1 MSSNDANAGFTVA
14 SASKSYNMTAFALV
28 VLVLAAIGLQHF
40 TLGQQKAMT
49 QAAAQARYEYA
60 LSQRIALLVATHR
73 QTQEEHILKAL
84 REANSEFMVV
94 HESVAPFVLA
104 DMGGA
109 ANDAATMTATGL
121 DKVMRSFVEKSF
133 GYVAAAQT
141 GDAGTFAEAVA
152 TASLNDIPLKWT
164 DAVNSYIEAAQKKIT
179 LFTRIGFGLLGL
191 ALVMLAIEAYSIVGP
206 ALRYITQLREHI
218 DHMAATDQLTGFYN
232 RAMLFKVAAMLISG
246 AKRHKQ
252 EVAAMSVMIDNFK
265 TLTDQHGRASGDAA
279 IKALAGVLRE
289 VLRNSDVMGRVSG
302 EEFSV
307 FLPAT
312 NEYRAAYVAEKVRAA
327 VENMAFK
334 VKENIVELRVSVGTA
349 ELQPHH
355 KTPDDLLRAAEAGQ
369 RHALESGGNRV
380 STFTASKSGQPA
392 PEPGKPGA
400 AGASASPAA
409 PAA

>member
-1 MSSNDANAGFTVA
+1 MSSNDAGAGFTVA
-14 SASKSYNMTAFALV
+14 SASKSYNMTAFAIV
-28 VLVLAAIGLQHF
+28 VLVLGAMGLSQY

-60 LSQRIALLVATHR
+60 LTQRIALLVASHR
-73 QTQEEHILKAL
+73 QTPEEHLLAAL
-84 REANSEFMVV
+84 REANSEFTVV
-94 HESVAPFVLA
+94 HDSVAPYVLSA
-104 DMGGA
+104 MGGA
-109 ANDAATMTATGL
+109 ATDAATMTATGV
-121 DKVMRSFVEKSF
+121 DKTMKGFAEKSF

-141 GDAGTFAEAVA
+141 GDAGTFADAVA
-152 TASLNDIPLKWT
+152 TAALNDVPLKWT
-164 DAVNSYIEAAQKKIT
+164 EAVNAYIDSAQKKIQ

-191 ALVMLAIEAYSIVGP
+191 ALALLAVEAYTIVAP
-206 ALRYITQLREHI
+206 ALRYITQLKEHI

-252 EVAAMSVMIDNFK
+252 EVAAMSVMIDGFK
-265 TLTDQHGRASGDAA
+265 GLTDQHGRAAGDAA
-279 IKALAGVLRE
+279 IKALAGILRE

-349 ELQPHH
+349 ELQAHH
-355 KTPDDLLRAAEAGQ
+355 KTPDDLLRAAETGQ
-369 RHALESGGNRV
+369 RHAFESGGNRV
-380 STFTASKSGQPA
+380 STFTASKAGQPA

-400 AGASASPAA
+400 AGASASPNAA
-409 PAA
+409 A